1 MATGWNLTFDGDPTA
16 ADFAEVAEMV
26 AQRFTNGHLDEPGAH
41 PFATPPHNPAQ
52 CTGCTLRIAGILADL
67 NDYEA
72 AHMTPAGEAAYNIW
86 DDLIVRLP
94 EYEVDSTE
102 AVGGDHGEFVA
113 LGAVFSYSQKAGRW
127 VTWAENQPTL
137 PTGHHRALAQRA
149 LSDEADGQ

>member
-94 EYEVDSTE
+94 EYEADTTE
-102 AVGGDHGEFVA
+102 AARGGDYTRFVA
-113 LGAVFSYSQKAGRW
+113 LGTVFSYSDEAGRW
-127 VTWAENQPTL
+127 VTM
-137 PTGHHRALAQRA
+137 GHHRALAQRM